1 MPRTISSL
9 GAVILASALLLSP
22 SIASGDQ
29 GRGRGQDKKADKGAP
44 KAAGKAAAK
53 ENKAD
58 AREDKADAK
67 ARKSDR
73 ADHADVA
80 IDRDGHARVIHDYV
94 RTGPLPPGLAKRRSL
109 PPGLARQLRER
120 GELPPGLE
128 KHWVAV
134 PDPWARRLP
143 LVPSYYHRYFAGD
156 DLVVVDTRTNRI
168 AYLIRDV
175 LR

>member
-1 MPRTISSL
+1 MTRTISSL

-22 SIASGDQ
+22 SLASGGQ
-29 GRGRGQDKKADKGAP
+29 GRGRGQDKKADKAAP
-44 KAAGKAAAK
+44 KNAGKAAAK
-53 ENKAD
+53 ENKGD
-58 AREDKADAK
+58 AKDRKADRNAG
-67 ARKSDR
+67 R
-73 ADHADVA
+73 ADVA
-80 IDRDGHARVIHDYV
+80 IDRDGHARVIRDYV
-94 RTGPLPPGLAKRRSL
+94 RTGSLPPGLAKRRSL
-109 PPGLARQLRER
+109 PPGLAKQLRER

-143 LVPSYYHRYFAGD
+143 PVPSHYHRYFAGD